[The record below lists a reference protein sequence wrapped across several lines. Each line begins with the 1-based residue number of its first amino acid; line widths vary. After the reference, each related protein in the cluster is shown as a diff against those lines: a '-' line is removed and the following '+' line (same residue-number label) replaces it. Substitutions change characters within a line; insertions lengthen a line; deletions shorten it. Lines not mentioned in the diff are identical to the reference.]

1 MKRRIAFWGIAAVLI
16 CGYFITGWFIAR
28 DGTTDTQQIG
38 SLIERGKI
46 AIERHDLG
54 DIVACVSGDYRDNNG
69 LTYMTLRVQA
79 AQWLRTGRDIKIA
92 GRILSVQVAGVE
104 GRTAYHATVR
114 VDGESVFNGDLSL
127 YLKKEPAWRYL
138 VFRVRE
144 WKVVAVE
151 GYPSVLE

>member
-16 CGYFITGWFIAR
+16 CGYFVTGWFIAR
-28 DGTTDTQQIG
+28 DGMTDTQQIR
-38 SLIERGKI
+38 SLIEHGKI

-54 DIVACVSGDYRDNNG
+54 DIVSCVSGDYRDSHG
-69 LTYMTLRVQA
+69 LTYMALRVQA

-92 GRILSVQVAGVE
+92 GRILNIEVVGAE
-104 GRTAYHATVR
+104 GKMAYHATVR
-114 VDGESVFNGDLSL
+114 VDGESVFNGDLLLS
-127 YLKKEPAWRYL
+127 LKKEPAWRYL